1 MAYYRL
7 PIHPGDVLLQIY
19 QRVVKVVLI
28 LFCSDSDDVSSLD
41 SPSNCGSAAII
52 KSPVTMRADA
62 IDFHEVCCLDSR
74 IHASIGGF
82 FYADFFRTCSNG
94 STKCAVTQLLMNFIV

>member
-7 PIHPGDVLLQIY
+7 PILKIHPGDVLLQIY
-19 QRVVKVVLI
+19 QVVVKVALI

-41 SPSNCGSAAII
+41 SPSNCGIAAII

-62 IDFHEVCCLDSR
+62 IDFHEVYCLDSR
-74 IHASIGGF
+74 IHVSIG
-82 FYADFFRTCSNG
+82 DF
-94 STKCAVTQLLMNFIV
+94 LMQISSERAQMDQQNAR